1 MSSTSTPERKNAP
14 PELWNTT
21 KTAKST
27 SKSWSV
33 ETVSASRARGEGKVS
48 RSAPPELRKTT
59 LIEGR
64 GGKSALGT
72 NFRRSGRG
80 LNRSDLGGKKS
91 GGLKKRSHSPS
102 NREPGR
108 SLKTRKSR
116 SRVTSPEP
124 IVSDTSDRSKSDKNR
139 DMIMNKK
146 KASQTQITEFY
157 TIRKEKSTYKVIRTL
172 PDDFSSDRGTRIRT
186 GWEDDGK
193 RMTSASAVTT
203 RRTRHIPD
211 E

>member
-1 MSSTSTPERKNAP
+1 M
-14 PELWNTT
+14 
-21 KTAKST
+21 
-27 SKSWSV
+27 
-33 ETVSASRARGEGKVS
+33 S
-48 RSAPPELRKTT
+48 RSAPPELRKTASV
-59 LIEGR
+59 EVKGS
-64 GGKSALGT
+64 KSALGT

-80 LNRSDLGGKKS
+80 VNRNELGGKKS

-124 IVSDTSDRSKSDKNR
+124 VVSDTSERSKSDKSR
-139 DMIMNKK
+139 DISNKK
-146 KASQTQITEFY
+146 KASQTQITEYY

-172 PDDFSSDRGTRIRT
+172 PDDPPNDRGTRIRA
-186 GWEDDGK
+186 GWDEDGK
-193 RMTSASAVTT
+193 RVTSVSAITT
-203 RRTRHIPD
+203 RRSRHIPN